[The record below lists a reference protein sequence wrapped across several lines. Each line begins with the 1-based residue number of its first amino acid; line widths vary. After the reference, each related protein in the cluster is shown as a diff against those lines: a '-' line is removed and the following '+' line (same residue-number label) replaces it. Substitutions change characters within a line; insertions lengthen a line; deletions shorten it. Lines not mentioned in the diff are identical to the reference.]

1 MATVFFSHSSSV
13 HLRPGGTLEAAAMAG
28 SKVKLVGGT
37 GSWKRETCESH
48 RSDLGMDPNRGES
61 SINDGIVGMAYFQTT

>member
-1 MATVFFSHSSSV
+1 
-13 HLRPGGTLEAAAMAG
+13 MAG

-61 SINDGIVGMAYFQTT
+61 SINDGIVGWPIFKPHDQPF